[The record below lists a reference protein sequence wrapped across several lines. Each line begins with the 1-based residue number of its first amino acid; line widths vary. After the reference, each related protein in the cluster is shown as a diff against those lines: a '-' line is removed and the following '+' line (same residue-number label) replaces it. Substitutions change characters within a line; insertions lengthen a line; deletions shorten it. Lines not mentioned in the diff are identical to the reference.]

1 MEYLPGR
8 KEYKYMEASPC
19 PLCGGNC
26 TEVVKK
32 EIEED
37 ISGRKWRFSS

>member
-8 KEYKYMEASPC
+8 KEYKYMEAGPC

-26 TEVVKK
+26 TGVMKR

-37 ISGRKWRFSS
+37 IWGGKWRFSS